1 MSKIK
6 ICHVIGNFVNGGVEA
21 VIYNY
26 FSHIDME
33 KYEVHIIGHGIRV
46 QECADRFV
54 SLGFKIHKVFL
65 LLEVA
70 KRWKQF
76 LEMSNLILFI
86 HI

>member
-26 FSHIDME
+26 FSHMDME

-54 SLGFKIHKVFL
+54 SLGF
-65 LLEVA
+65 
-70 KRWKQF
+70 
-76 LEMSNLILFI
+76 
-86 HI
+86 

>member
-21 VIYNY
+21 VIYNVQ
-26 FSHIDME
+26 IDSFHLDL
-33 KYEVHIIGHGIRV
+33 KYITLH
-46 QECADRFV
+46 
-54 SLGFKIHKVFL
+54 LKVFL
-65 LLEVA
+65 LLEGA

-76 LEMSNLILFI
+76 LEMSNSILFI

>member
-33 KYEVHIIGHGIRV
+33 KYEVHIIGHLFHLDLKYIT
-46 QECADRFV
+46 
-54 SLGFKIHKVFL
+54 LHLKVFL